1 VAPSVVPD
9 RRVDDTAST
18 SNPAVFPFVVGCPR
32 SGTTLLRA
40 MLDSHPQLAIP
51 GESYFVV
58 ELAPRFRKRVWRR
71 FDRDGFAAALV
82 AHERFQQ
89 WGISEEAVRDTLAR
103 AAPADYSDALRTVYQ
118 LYATQAGKTRF
129 GDKTPNY
136 VLQLPLLG
144 ALFPEARFVHIV
156 RDGRDVALSVTGIP
170 EWGPKRV
177 PGGARYWVDHVAAGR
192 EAGAALGP
200 ARYFEVR
207 YEDLVAEP
215 EHWLRAVC
223 RFVDLPFDTAMLSY
237 YERFDEVIAPDLLP
251 QYHQHL
257 KEPPHA
263 TSRWRQ
269 EMTPEDRAAF
279 EAHAG
284 RLLAAYG
291 YEVAGV
297 TGGRE

>member
-1 VAPSVVPD
+1 
-9 RRVDDTAST
+9 
-18 SNPAVFPFVVGCPR
+18 
-32 SGTTLLRA
+32 
-40 MLDSHPQLAIP
+40 MLDSHPELAIP
-51 GESYFVV
+51 GESYFIV
-58 ELAPRFRKRVWRR
+58 EFAPRFRRRLWRR
-71 FDRDGFAAALV
+71 FDREGFVSALV
-82 AHERFQQ
+82 AHERFQH
-89 WGISEEAVRDTLAR
+89 WGIPEADARDAIAGAAPSDFSDAVRV
-103 AAPADYSDALRTVYQ
+103 VYE
-118 LYATQAGKTRF
+118 LYATHAGKPRF

-144 ALFPEARFVHIV
+144 SLFPEAHFVHIV

-177 PGGARYWVDHVAAGR
+177 PGGARYWVQHVTAGR

-223 RFVDLPFDTAMLSY
+223 RFLELPFAPEMLTY
-237 YERFDEVIAPDLLP
+237 FERFDEVIAPDLLP

-257 KEPPHA
+257 KEPPHQ

-269 EMTPEDRAAF
+269 EMTPDDRAAF

-284 RLLAAYG
+284 ALLAAYG
-291 YEVAGV
+291 YEVASV
-297 TGGRE
+297 TSGRE